1 MKHKS
6 QLLLSTIL
14 CSAFI
19 GGFSQ
24 ASVAQDE
31 EAALEEILVTASR
44 RASQNIMTTPA
55 SITAITE
62 KAIERYAPHDLND
75 IGSMVPGLSS
85 ALGSGGFKQA
95 SFAMRGVAESTIIIY
110 KESPVGVT
118 LDDFVMPS
126 IQSSNLEMFD
136 IEAIE
141 VLRGP
146 QGTLFGKNT
155 TAGVINV
162 RTKRPVMDET
172 SVDVRLSYGSFDTKK
187 ATVAINIPLIDDVL
201 AFRAAGMYMKSDG
214 YYKNGATYGPLF
226 AGLPDDAGVAGLPAG
241 VAGTSVA
248 GDGRTLGGDDIFSGR
263 FKLQYEKDS
272 FTALLQYERIRD
284 NGDSPPLVNESAP
297 GSTFDFWGYKG
308 QNVDGQDPLD
318 FAGTTPSD
326 PANHIFMDDGHQ
338 VDIDGVYLN
347 MDWVMDNYSFH
358 SVSGYRKQES
368 RLPSNYPGIPGPLSL
383 FDASR
388 DDNRDTFQ
396 QEFRLASQFDG
407 NFNYVAGAFYQ
418 KNDAEFCVIQKL
430 GFVDLFEVAPFG
442 TFNNNGRTLCNSQD
456 AQAFAGFVDGTYDVS
471 DRLHL
476 TAGLR
481 LTHEKKEWAGRQIG
495 FAWDIDPT
503 ITLADIDEP
512 LDFADF
518 ERFPNGVAYNEKTWT
533 EPTWHVV
540 LGYDISENTFGYASY
555 SRGFKSGGYNDQV
568 GNALDLIA
576 AQAAAAANPD
586 LPDATNPTDPEIAD
600 SFEIGIKSNFD
611 NRANIAVTGF
621 YVKYRDAQRA
631 LNATVIDELGF
642 ETQETLFFNAANMV
656 VYGIEAEGSV
666 MLTDD
671 LILTGNAAWTKG
683 EYKEYIADTNFDGV
697 IDVDQSDYPVER
709 APEFMMSA
717 NLNYT
722 HDLADKGEVSFNTR
736 LSHESESIVFHAVDG
751 IPHTTLN
758 AKTLLDATIT
768 YTDADERYHVSLLA
782 KNITDSRYRT
792 GSQPVANFWIMS
804 SYGAPRYF
812 GAEVGFKF

>member
-1 MKHKS
+1 MKLKS
-6 QLLLSTIL
+6 KLLLSTFL
-14 CSAFI
+14 CGAMVT
-19 GGFSQ
+19 GYSQ
-24 ASVAQDE
+24 ISYAQDSE
-31 EAALEEILVTASR
+31 EAVLDEIMVTASR
-44 RASQNIMTTPA
+44 RSSQDIMTTPA

-62 KAIERYAPHDLND
+62 KAVERYAPHDLND

-162 RTKRPVMDET
+162 RTKRPDMNET

-226 AGLPDDAGVAGLPAG
+226 AGLPGVG
-241 VAGTSVA
+241 GTSVA
-248 GDGRTLGGDDIFSGR
+248 GDGRSLGGDDIFSGR
-263 FKLQYEKDS
+263 FKLQYENEN

-297 GSTFDFWGYKG
+297 GSTFDFWGYTG
-308 QNVDGQDPLD
+308 QNVDGRDPID
-318 FAGTTPSD
+318 YAGTTPSD

-358 SVSGYRKQES
+358 SVTGYRRQES
-368 RLPSNYPGIPGPLSL
+368 RLPSNYPGIPGDLSL

-430 GFVDLFEVAPFG
+430 GFVDLFGIAPFG
-442 TFNNNGRTLCNSQD
+442 LFDANGRTLCNRQD
-456 AQAFAGFVDGTYDVS
+456 AEAFAGFVDGTYDVS

-481 LTHEKKEWAGRQIG
+481 LTHEKKAWAGRQIG
-495 FAWDIDPT
+495 FSWDIDPT
-503 ITLADIDEP
+503 VTLADIDEP

-518 ERFPNGVAYNEKTWT
+518 DKYPAGVAYNEKTWT

-540 LGYDISENTFGYASY
+540 LGYDISEDTFGYASY

-568 GNALDLIA
+568 GNALNLVA
-576 AQAAAAANPD
+576 AQAAAAADPD
-586 LPDATNPTDPEIAD
+586 LPDPTNPTDPEIAD

-611 NRANIAVTGF
+611 NRANLSVTGF

-631 LNATVIDELGF
+631 LNATVIDDLGF
-642 ETQETLFFNAANMV
+642 TTQETLFFNAANMA

-683 EYKEYIADTNFDGV
+683 DYKEYIADTDFDGV

-722 HDLADKGEVSFNTR
+722 HDMADKGEVSFNTR
-736 LSHESESIVFHAVDG
+736 LSHESESIVFHAVPG
-751 IPHTTLN
+751 IPNTTLN
-758 AKTLLDATIT
+758 AKTLLDVNIT
-768 YTDADERYHVSLLA
+768 YTDADDRYHVTFLA

-812 GAEVGFKF
+812 GAEVGIKF